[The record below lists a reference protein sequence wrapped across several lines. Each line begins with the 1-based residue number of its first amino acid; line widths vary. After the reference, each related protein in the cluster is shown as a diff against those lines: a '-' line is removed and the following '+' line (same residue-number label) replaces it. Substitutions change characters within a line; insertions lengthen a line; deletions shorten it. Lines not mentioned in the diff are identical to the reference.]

1 MTNKFLIGGA
11 LALCVIGGGAYLLSS
26 HGGAA
31 TSAAP
36 ADAAKPDDAAGGVL
50 VQTAKASYQQ
60 MPLTMSV
67 FGEVAPVKVESLS
80 FPQAGQLA
88 RVAVSTGQLVRQG
101 ELIAEL
107 SSDPAALVA
116 YEQAASA
123 LAFAQREQQRL
134 QDLLGLQLATQ
145 SQLDA
150 ARKQALDARAALAAQ
165 ERLGG
170 AHGAARIV
178 APYDA
183 VVTALPVPQG
193 ERVAAGATVVQLA
206 RSAALR
212 VLLSV
217 EPARAGEL
225 QPGMKVSLLPPG
237 ADADTAGS
245 AGAAAPIAAPI
256 VAQIA
261 SVQRLVDPKTQL
273 AGAIAPLPAAAAAV
287 LAVGMH
293 VQGTVAL
300 GERAAWALP
309 RQAVLTDDAGAYV
322 FQVAAGKARRVGV
335 RKVVESGAIIG
346 VSGKLD
352 PALPVVILG
361 NYELQDGAR
370 VRGGAQ

>member
-1 MTNKFLIGGA
+1 MKSKHLIGGLVA
-11 LALCVIGGGAYLLSS
+11 LGVIAGAGFWFAS
-26 HGGAA
+26 HGKSAA
-31 TSAAP
+31 PDAP
-36 ADAAKPDDAAGGVL
+36 ADAAKSDAAEGGVL
-50 VQTAKASYQQ
+50 VQTAKASYQK

-88 RVAVSTGQLVRQG
+88 RVAVSIGQLVRQG

-134 QDLLGLQLATQ
+134 QDLLALQLATQ

-193 ERVAAGATVVQLA
+193 ERVAAGATVVQLG

-225 QPGMKVSLLPPG
+225 QPGMSVSLLPPD
-237 ADADTAGS
+237 ADAGTGTDT
-245 AGAAAPIAAPI
+245 GASAAPI

-261 SVQRLVDPKTQL
+261 SVQRLVDPKTQM
-273 AGAIAPLPAAAAAV
+273 AGAIAPLPATAAAA

-309 RQAVLTDDAGAYV
+309 RQAVLADDAGAYV
-322 FQVAAGKARRVGV
+322 FQVGAGKAHRIGV

-346 VSGKLD
+346 VTGELD
-352 PALPVVILG
+352 PALPVVVLG

>member
-11 LALCVIGGGAYLLSS
+11 LALCVIGGAAYLSS
-26 HGGAA
+26 AHGGSTTAA
-31 TSAAP
+31 AAP
-36 ADAAKPDDAAGGVL
+36 VDTAKPDDAAGGVL

-88 RVAVSTGQLVRQG
+88 RLAVSTGQLVRQG

-193 ERVAAGATVVQLA
+193 ERVAAGATVVQLG

-225 QPGMKVSLLPPG
+225 QVGMKVSLLAPG
-237 ADADTAGS
+237 ADAD
-245 AGAAAPIAAPI
+245 AAAAAAVPI

-261 SVQRLVDPKTQL
+261 SVQRMVDPKTQM
-273 AGAIAPLPAAAAAV
+273 AGAIAPLPSDAAAA
-287 LAVGMH
+287 LPVGLR

-322 FQVAAGKARRVGV
+322 FQVAAGKAHRVAV
-335 RKVVESGAIIG
+335 HKVVESGAIIG

-352 PALPVVILG
+352 PALAVVILG